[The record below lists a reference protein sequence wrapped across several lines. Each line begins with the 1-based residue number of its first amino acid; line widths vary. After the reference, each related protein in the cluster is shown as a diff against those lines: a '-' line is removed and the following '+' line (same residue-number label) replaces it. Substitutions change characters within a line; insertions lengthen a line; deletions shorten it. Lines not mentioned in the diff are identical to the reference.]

1 MTYKAVAPPPNP
13 AVPSLTDWAHRELLA
28 VERSFFAMDMII
40 LKKTNVVPPKLI
52 EGMVV
57 FADGTNWNPGSGIG
71 FYGYH
76 SGAWNK
82 LG

>member
-1 MTYKAVAPPPNP
+1 MYRAIGPPTVQDKAFADWVERELAAIELAFVDFDFLQLKELN
-13 AVPSLTDWAHRELLA
+13 AVPVRPRA
-28 VERSFFAMDMII
+28 
-40 LKKTNVVPPKLI
+40 
-52 EGMVV
+52 GMVV